1 MASTLFDNRCAETLL
16 IFEILQSIASSG
28 GEWVSRFL
36 DLKDEDNISTL
47 DGVTYDTLVGWMK
60 EGMTRYMDSLQATLP
75 DLTTFHENGGKIIHF
90 HGEQDSSIPTGSS
103 VHYYESVRQT
113 MYPGKSYNSS
123 NDELKEWYRL
133 FLVPGAAHCASNS
146 AQPNGPFPQTNLH
159 VMTRWVE
166 QGIVPHTLNATVLQG
181 DNKGANEQVCAW
193 PLRPYWK
200 DNGKTLT
207 CEYDQ
212 ASIDTFTY
220 DFDAYKTPLY

>member
-1 MASTLFDNRCAETLL
+1 MGADFNDAQTTYNSTTGEWEL
-16 IFEILQSIASSG
+16 SIASSG

-36 DLKDEDNISTL
+36 DFPFPGFEGRRQHLHLRWRDVRYPRRMDEGRN
-47 DGVTYDTLVGWMK
+47 
-60 EGMTRYMDSLQATLP
+60 DSLHGLAP
-75 DLTTFHENGGKIIHF
+75 DLTTFHENGVR
-90 HGEQDSSIPTGSS
+90 SPPVRPSN
-103 VHYYESVRQT
+103 YESVRQT
-113 MYPGKSYNSS
+113 MYPGKSYNAS
-123 NDELKEWYRL
+123 NNELKEWYRL

-193 PLRPYWK
+193 PLCPYWK
-200 DNGKTLT
+200 GSGKTLT

-220 DFDAYKTPLY
+220 TFDAYKTPLY